1 MANILAVDDEE
12 DVRALLQ
19 AALARDGHTV
29 KTLASGA
36 AVTPEAC
43 RWADCI
49 LLDVMM
55 PGEDGFATCARIR
68 ALAACPILFLT
79 AKTQEADVLTGLGL
93 GEDDY
98 LAKPFRIAELRA
110 RVAAH
115 LRRERRHMTAS
126 EVRFDGALAINY
138 SDRTVTYDG
147 QPVQFARREF
157 DIIEFLSQNPGLVFD
172 RERIYESV
180 WGLEGEGDSSV
191 IAEHIRRIR
200 AKLAA
205 AGSQKQYIETVWGV
219 GYKWAK

>member
-68 ALAACPILFLT
+68 TLAA
-79 AKTQEADVLTGLGL
+79 
-93 GEDDY
+93 
-98 LAKPFRIAELRA
+98 
-110 RVAAH
+110 
-115 LRRERRHMTAS
+115 
-126 EVRFDGALAINY
+126 
-138 SDRTVTYDG
+138 
-147 QPVQFARREF
+147 
-157 DIIEFLSQNPGLVFD
+157 
-172 RERIYESV
+172 
-180 WGLEGEGDSSV
+180 
-191 IAEHIRRIR
+191 
-200 AKLAA
+200 
-205 AGSQKQYIETVWGV
+205 
-219 GYKWAK
+219 